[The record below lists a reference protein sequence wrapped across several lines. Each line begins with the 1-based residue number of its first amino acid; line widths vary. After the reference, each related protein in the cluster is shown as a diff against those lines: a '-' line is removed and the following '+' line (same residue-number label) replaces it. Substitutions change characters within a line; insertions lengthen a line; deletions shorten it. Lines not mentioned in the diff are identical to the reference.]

1 VIFADVYLLNIGVAL
16 VHYQWVRDSVEHSQ
30 LQPLAPYLLP
40 SGCSSLHGYSLFP
53 QRTGP
58 VEALISLPGR
68 GANSGGALVPTQ
80 DSLPPEPVLT
90 NVKVLNFAGGCC
102 AAVQRAIFFLI

>member
-1 VIFADVYLLNIGVAL
+1 VAL
-16 VHYQWVRDSVEHSQ
+16 LHYQWVRDSVEHGQ

-68 GANSGGALVPTQ
+68 GGGALAPTQ

-90 NVKVLNFAGGCC
+90 NVKVLNFAGGCEQSLR
-102 AAVQRAIFFLI
+102 VFTPLVV